1 MRVHEFR
8 AHTLSHIQM
17 NLHKLSHTQYVQNIN
32 TVRSAHKHSTC
43 MNTSITPTVSQ
54 PHTLS
59 HTQYIQNTSTVHSS
73 QKNSTYMH
81 TSTTHTHSQSHTLTH
96 TIYSRHRHSA
106 FNSSHKHS
114 THMHTSTTHTHSQ
127 SHSIFKTQTQY
138 ILHTNKVHINTS
150 ISSASKSSPSGHPA
164 CVCVC
169 VCVWGLFPKKEQL
182 IIGLF
187 SRKWPLKI
195 THPVYLFATL
205 YLTYGPA
212 PIGSPF
218 YSQLII
224 VIQL

>member
-1 MRVHEFR
+1 MYEYLD
-8 AHTLSHIQM
+8 HTHSLATTHP
-17 NLHKLSHTQYVQNIN
+17 LSHTVHSKHQ
-32 TVRSAHKHSTC
+32 HSTF
-43 MNTSITPTVSQ
+43 ITKKQHIYAYLDHT
-54 PHTLS
+54 HTLAI
-59 HTQYIQNTSTVHSS
+59 T
-73 QKNSTYMH
+73 
-81 TSTTHTHSQSHTLTH
+81 HTLTH

-127 SHSIFKTQTQY
+127 SHSIFKTHTQY
-138 ILHTNKVHINTS
+138 ILHTNKVHMNTS

-169 VCVWGLFPKKEQL
+169 VCVWGLFPKKKQL

-195 THPVYLFATL
+195 THPLYLFATL
-205 YLTYGPA
+205 YLTHGPT

-218 YSQLII
+218 YSQLLI